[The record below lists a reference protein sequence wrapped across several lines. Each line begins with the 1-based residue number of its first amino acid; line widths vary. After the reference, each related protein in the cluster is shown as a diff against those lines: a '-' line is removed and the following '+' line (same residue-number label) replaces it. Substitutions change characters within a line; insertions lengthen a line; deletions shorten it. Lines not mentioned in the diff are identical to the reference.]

1 MWHAHP
7 VESGDLPASAAAPP
21 AIREDKVAFVRRMRA
36 RRDQGRRLRVVVNLG
51 VMAGVAACGWLG
63 FLQFAAFGCRAKQSE
78 AKGVLGQIATYQR
91 AQQPIAGAFE
101 PVFDPR
107 TSDTRR
113 RYVVVP
119 GRVTATTF
127 EAFAVGLDPAGD
139 LWRVTEHSPVE
150 HLHDGCAR

>member
-1 MWHAHP
+1 M
-7 VESGDLPASAAAPP
+7 VDVPASAAAPP

-36 RRDQGRRLRVVVNLG
+36 RRDQGRRLRVVVTLG
-51 VMAGVAACGWLG
+51 VVAGVAACGWLG
-63 FLQFAAFGCRAKQSE
+63 CLQFAAFGCRSKQSE
-78 AKGVLGQIATYQR
+78 AKGVLTQIATYQW
-91 AQQPIAGAFE
+91 AQQPMTGAFE
-101 PVFDPR
+101 PIVDPR
-107 TSDTRR
+107 TSGSRH

-150 HLHDGCAR
+150 LLHDACAR